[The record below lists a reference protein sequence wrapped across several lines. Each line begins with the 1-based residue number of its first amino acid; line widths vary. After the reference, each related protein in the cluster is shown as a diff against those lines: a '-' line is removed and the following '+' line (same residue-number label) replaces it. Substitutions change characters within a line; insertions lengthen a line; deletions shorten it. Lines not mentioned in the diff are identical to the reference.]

1 MVNSDF
7 SDLIAAFNDHSVEY
21 LVVGAHALAAHGIV
35 RATKDLDVWV
45 NPSPENA
52 AMVYKALSAFG
63 APLDELKEADLSEP
77 GVIFQIGVAPIRIDI
92 LTRIDGVEF
101 EQAWRDR
108 LETMFGDQ
116 RTSVLSRKHL
126 ILNKRASGRLQ
137 DRADLEQLEQLI
149 EPAAD

>member
-1 MVNSDF
+1 MVNADF

-21 LVVGAHALAAHGIV
+21 LVVEAHALAAHGIV

-52 AMVYKALSAFG
+52 ARVYKALSAFG
-63 APLDELKEADLSEP
+63 APLDELSEADLKEP
-77 GVIFQIGVAPIRIDI
+77 GVIFQIGISPIRIDI

-101 EQAWRDR
+101 EHAWRDR

-116 RTSVLSRKHL
+116 RTSVLSREQL
-126 ILNKRASGRLQ
+126 IINKRASGRLQ
-137 DRADLEQLEQLI
+137 DLADVEQLEQLVD
-149 EPAAD
+149 PTAD